1 MYWLI
6 IIFSE
11 IKSWQ
16 IEVAVSK
23 GCKRDLSRSRRDKTF
38 EILFQMRPFQ
48 FPPRRD
54 RDKIRSWD
62 QDVKTETLSLIGS
75 GPKWAFSK
83 YKVI

>member
-23 GCKRDLSRSRRDKTF
+23 GCKRDLSRSRRDQDVWNFVPDETYPVSP
-38 EILFQMRPFQ
+38 ETRPRQ
-48 FPPRRD
+48 NQVLRPRRQD
-54 RDKIRSWD
+54 RDFIPDWQWS
-62 QDVKTETLSLIGS
+62 
-75 GPKWAFSK
+75 
-83 YKVI
+83 